1 MKILKILSFA
11 AIVVVTAFTVK
22 AGAAAYAESS
32 QVATVK
38 QKKPRFEGEW
48 EIHNQYGPVCRLSVN
63 LNDPNETGR
72 LGFYEDL
79 DGMEGYHFDLKTLV
93 FKNSKTA
100 YFRDENYGINMFY
113 TPEDKSMRLLV
124 KNEDANETV
133 IDKVFKATDKM
144 KYVIATDDCD
154 IMSEPG
160 GKGKLLAKA
169 KKGDCLPL
177 IASFSYFDK
186 EVELSDGNSGY
197 MFGQM
202 CGSAPFYRESF
213 SKEWS
218 TMDEYENAQIT
229 LEFEKIGNG
238 LIKVIETTM
247 FAPNSNGSIPM
258 ANVNAYIGKPEANR
272 LVLTKKGWM
281 DVATSDNPADFDDM
295 ETPKEI
301 KYVPGIYDGI
311 LFDGNAF
318 HASMVDF

>member
-1 MKILKILSFA
+1 MRNLKTLMFV
-11 AIVVVTAFTVK
+11 AIVAVIAFAVK
-22 AGAAAYAESS
+22 AGAATYAEGS
-32 QVATVK
+32 QVTTEK
-38 QKKPRFEGEW
+38 TKKSRFEGEW
-48 EIHNQYGPVCRLSVN
+48 EICNQYGPVCRLSVN
-63 LNDPNETGR
+63 LSDPNETGI

-79 DGMEGYHFDLKTLV
+79 DGMEGYHFDFKTLV
-93 FKNSKTA
+93 FKNSKCA

-124 KNEDANETV
+124 KNEDTDKTV

-144 KYVIATDDCD
+144 KYVVATDDCD

-169 KKGDCLPL
+169 KKGDCFPL
-177 IASFSYFDK
+177 RANFSYFDK
-186 EVELSDGNSGY
+186 EVALPDGSIGY

-202 CGSAPFYRESF
+202 CGSAPFDNESF
-213 SKEWS
+213 SKEWV
-218 TMDEYENAQIT
+218 TMDENAQIT

-258 ANVNAYIGKPEANR
+258 ADVWAYIGKPETNR

-281 DVATSDNPADFDDM
+281 DVAASDNPADFEVM
-295 ETPKEI
+295 ETAIEI
-301 KYVPGIYDGI
+301 KYIPTIYDGI
-311 LFDGNAF
+311 LYDGKAF
-318 HASMVDF
+318 HANWQD

>member
-1 MKILKILSFA
+1 MKILKTLSFA
-11 AIVVVTAFTVK
+11 AIVVVTAFAVK

-32 QVATVK
+32 QVATEK
-38 QKKPRFEGEW
+38 QKKSRFEGEW

-63 LNDPNETGR
+63 LNDPNETGL

-100 YFRDENYGINMFY
+100 YFRDGNYGINMFY

-124 KNEDANETV
+124 KNEDTNETV

-144 KYVIATDDCD
+144 KYVIATEDCD

-169 KKGDCLPL
+169 KRGDCFPL
-177 IASFSYFDK
+177 IESLSYFDK
-186 EVELSDGNSGY
+186 KVTLPDGNSGY
-197 MFGQM
+197 MFRQM
-202 CGSAPFYRESF
+202 CGSASFYRENF
-213 SKEWS
+213 SKEWV
-218 TMDEYENAQIT
+218 TMDENAQIT
-229 LEFEKIGNG
+229 LEFEKIRNG
-238 LIKVIETTM
+238 LIKVTETTM
-247 FAPNSNGSIPM
+247 FAPGPDGSTRM
-258 ANVNAYIGKPEANR
+258 ADVWAYIGKPETNR

-281 DVATSDNPADFDDM
+281 DVAASDNPADFDDM

-318 HASMVDF
+318 HASMMD